1 MVTHEYINSL
11 RSGDIIAITYPGE
24 PEVIGLIET
33 IEKDEY
39 FQHYEFYLSRAIV
52 GITPREEIRA
62 VLDFDSMN
70 KTNIHKPTPLQGIP
84 LKPAPTD
91 IQWHSIIWPDGTMS
105 PCGEENHVRLS
116 EYLMNEEGSK

>member
-1 MVTHEYINSL
+1 MVTHEYISSL
-11 RSGDIIAITYPGE
+11 RSGDIIAVTYPGE

-39 FQHYEFYLSRAIV
+39 FQLYVFYLSRATI
-52 GITPREEIRA
+52 GITPCEEIRA
-62 VLDFDSMN
+62 VLDFNEMN
-70 KTNIHKPTPLQGIP
+70 KTNIHRL
-84 LKPAPTD
+84 TD

-105 PCGEENHVRLS
+105 PCREENHVRLS

>member
-1 MVTHEYINSL
+1 MVTHEYISSL

-39 FQHYEFYLSRAIV
+39 FQHYEFYFSRATV

-62 VLDFDSMN
+62 VLDFNGMN
-70 KTNIHKPTPLQGIP
+70 KTNILR
-84 LKPAPTD
+84 LTD
-91 IQWHSIIWPDGTMS
+91 IQWHSIIWPDGMMS
-105 PCGEENHVRLS
+105 PCGEESPVKLS
-116 EYLMNEEGSK
+116 EYLMIEEGSK